1 MAQRGS
7 LIQKLDEFIR
17 AYYLNQL
24 VNGALRSLAVLVC
37 AGIGFALVES
47 IGRFGIA
54 GRTVLFWTL
63 LGGSA
68 VLLSG
73 WLVVPLLKWA
83 RIGKGLSHEEAS
95 ALIGQHFPEISDR
108 LLNVLQLQRQLG
120 ERSRPTDTSL
130 LEASIEERT
139 SALQP
144 VAFKRAIDWEKSKGL
159 LRYALPVLAIA

>member
-1 MAQRGS
+1 MTQRRS

-24 VNGALRSLAVLVC
+24 VNGALRSLAVLVF

-47 IGRFGIA
+47 VGRFGIA

-68 VLLSG
+68 VLLSV
-73 WLVVPLLKWA
+73 WLVVPLLRA

-95 ALIGQHFPEISDR
+95 ALIGQHF
-108 LLNVLQLQRQLG
+108 VK
-120 ERSRPTDTSL
+120 
-130 LEASIEERT
+130 
-139 SALQP
+139 SAT
-144 VAFKRAIDWEKSKGL
+144 AC
-159 LRYALPVLAIA
+159 

>member
-47 IGRFGIA
+47 VGRFGIA

-68 VLLSG
+68 VLLSV
-73 WLVVPLLKWA
+73 WLVAPLLKWA
-83 RIGKGLSHEEAS
+83 RIDWA
-95 ALIGQHFPEISDR
+95 AFPG
-108 LLNVLQLQRQLG
+108 NQRPLV
-120 ERSRPTDTSL
+120 ERS
-130 LEASIEERT
+130 
-139 SALQP
+139 SAP
-144 VAFKRAIDWEKSKGL
+144 AAVRSRVAHHRHFVAGS
-159 LRYALPVLAIA
+159 VH

>member
-1 MAQRGS
+1 MRG
-7 LIQKLDEFIR
+7 LGCFGGVDR
-17 AYYLNQL
+17 ALWHCR
-24 VNGALRSLAVLVC
+24 APC
-37 AGIGFALVES
+37 
-47 IGRFGIA
+47 
-54 GRTVLFWTL
+54 FWTL

-68 VLLSG
+68 VLLSV

-120 ERSRPTDTSL
+120 AGSRPSDTSL
-130 LEASIEERT
+130 LEASIEERA

-159 LRYALPVLAIA
+159 LRYALPVLAIASGCGFGARLGQGPRAAPCAPPRFVLLLSHSWLMTS

>member
-47 IGRFGIA
+47 VGRFGIA

-63 LGGSA
+63 LVGSA
-68 VLLSG
+68 VLLSV
-73 WLVVPLLKWA
+73 WLVVPMLKWA
-83 RIGKGLSHEEAS
+83 RIGKGC
-95 ALIGQHFPEISDR
+95 
-108 LLNVLQLQRQLG
+108 
-120 ERSRPTDTSL
+120 
-130 LEASIEERT
+130 RT
-139 SALQP
+139 RKPAH
-144 VAFKRAIDWEKSKGL
+144 
-159 LRYALPVLAIA
+159 